1 MLMTAIGG
9 VGQADQAQSAGQRN
23 KAIDTFNAN
32 NARIQA
38 DQAIQTG
45 GYEAGNR
52 EIRGEI
58 VRGAEQGAAAGG
70 NTVATAGTNRTVQA
84 GTTATSRMD
93 QMMLEINASRAA
105 FGYQVKAANMDFQA
119 KQAGVAGNE
128 AALAALIKSGAAE
141 EQEGDPNYKGRGSTG
156 QVYADNSNG
165 GGGSIFDSQV

>member
-1 MLMTAIGG
+1 MMSDGLSG
-9 VGQADQAQSAGQRN
+9 VAGAAQAYSAGQRN
-23 KAIDTFNAN
+23 KAIDRYNAF

-84 GTTATSRMD
+84 GTTAASRMD
-93 QMMLEINASRAA
+93 QMMIEINASRAA
-105 FGYQVKAANMDFQA
+105 FGYQVKAANLDFQGT
-119 KQAGVAGNE
+119 QAGIAGNE
-128 AALAALIKSGAAE
+128 AALAALMKGGSKMV
-141 EQEGDPNYKGRGSTG
+141 QDSDPNYKGRGSTG
-156 QVYADNSNG
+156 GVYTSDNG
-165 GGGSIFDSQV
+165 AAGSIFDTQV